1 MYQTGCGVGQKKAS
15 NEQQGTATEQ
25 TTTYHFSQK
34 IALQREPPHTCQSN
48 CIHVVPINS
57 LINLYIGQAVDL
69 VRRFRMNKKG
79 RQYNR
84 QKHSPPYKKL
94 RCDASRR
101 NSQHHLHLDCCC
113 CLPPPPPLFFF
124 FIILRC
130 LHCRQ
135 PPSLC
140 IGWDRQIGI
149 ETT

>member
-1 MYQTGCGVGQKKAS
+1 MYQTGCGVGQKAS

-25 TTTYHFSQK
+25 TTTYQPLFTKNRFATRAATYMPIRLHPCS
-34 IALQREPPHTCQSN
+34 PHQFPDHLVYPTGCN
-48 CIHVVPINS
+48 
-57 LINLYIGQAVDL
+57 L

-84 QKHSPPYKKL
+84 QKHSPPYKKM

-140 IGWDRQIGI
+140 IGWDRQIDI